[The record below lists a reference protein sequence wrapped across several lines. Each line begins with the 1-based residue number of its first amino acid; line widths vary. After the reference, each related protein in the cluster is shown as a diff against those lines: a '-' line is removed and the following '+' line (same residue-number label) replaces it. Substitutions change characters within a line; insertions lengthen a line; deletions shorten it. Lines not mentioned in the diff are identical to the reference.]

1 MTAVRCAYWQIWA
14 CISYQYLIPM
24 VHNGRAS
31 DFDANESHEKLSSKE
46 KKNAKVRQ
54 RKRRLKKGTSRMI

>member
-1 MTAVRCAYWQIWA
+1 
-14 CISYQYLIPM
+14 M